1 MLAVI
6 PHSFRSN
13 SRTELVQSLQNACS
27 QPQLFNKHG
36 RNQRDIACELGL
48 SESTWK
54 RTRGIGSDW
63 HKVDI
68 YYLLKYTALYSD
80 CAGIALLT
88 PSHPHFKYF
97 REPLVVTQDF
107 DLSMLISGA
116 SSRTQTLI
124 GSKG

>member
-1 MLAVI
+1 MIAVI
-6 PHSFRSN
+6 PHGFRSN
-13 SRTELVQSLQNACS
+13 PRTELVQTLQKACAH
-27 QPQLFNKHG
+27 PQVCNRHG

-54 RTRGIGSDW
+54 RTRGVGGEW

-68 YYLLKYTALYSD
+68 YYLLKYIALYSD

-88 PSHPHFKYF
+88 PRHPHFKYV
-97 REPLVVTQDF
+97 REPLVVAQHF

-116 SSRTQTLI
+116 TSKSQTLI
-124 GSKG
+124 GSQS